1 MANGTRN
8 VFALLVGIDTYQ
20 SPKVNNLAGCVNDV
34 DAFDEY
40 LKNRLD
46 SDTHTLQLKRL
57 TTKDGDEKPSREA
70 IINGIRDHL
79 CQANEN
85 DVALFYFSGHGSQ
98 ENAPQEFWPFEPDKQ
113 METLVCWDSRS
124 SEGRWDLADKE
135 LGYLISQV
143 AKKNPHILCIL
154 DSCHS
159 GSGTRD
165 VVPESGVRHAPADQR
180 TRTIADFLFSLEDLN
195 SNSPGAMES
204 ASGDEI
210 RGWNLPAGR
219 HVLLAGCRS
228 SEVARECAHEG
239 KQRGIF
245 SQYLLRTLQNTNSTL
260 TYRELYKQTSSLVR
274 ADIKDQTPQLEAKG
288 EDMELPF
295 LGAGGVI
302 AKREPTVTLSWQNEK
317 WLIDKGAVHGIP
329 VGTEL
334 ALYPL
339 GSSVDAMRKVANA
352 IGRATVVEVLAH
364 QSVVKVS
371 VTDTNHELKHET
383 TYNGVLV
390 NLPLPKLGV
399 CLEGD
404 QAALDA
410 VREALKTSLY
420 VEEVT
425 SAAKYRLLATGEQYA
440 ITKPADPRPLVQQ
453 LKGFSPDN
461 GRRAVQHLEAM
472 ARWETAGQLAS
483 SPGCRISADEVKME
497 FYTADK
503 EEKIEESLIRL
514 TYTHDAGEWKKP
526 GFRMKLSNHSDKK
539 LFCTVLVLGEDYSI
553 KAPLFQHQGEWI
565 EAGQELWAAKDTV
578 IQTIVDEDNW
588 KQGITESQDILML
601 IACTQEFDASLM
613 EQTGL
618 LPPERNRNRSI
629 SLGHGQ
635 LNHLMQRVG
644 QRGIVVGES
653 EEFDE
658 WLTSSI
664 TVITTRPQVETSISN
679 REEVNFGSHLTVKP
693 HSALE
698 AKVQLTTIS
707 SSTRDAGGSILSP
720 ELLENTS
727 PFQFTNGR
735 GVDPGLSCLEL
746 KLTAGETHDKS
757 ENKSWESVT
766 QENPLKL
773 SVEQKLEEGEYV
785 LPISF
790 DGEFYIPL
798 GLGKTKDNTTEITI
812 ERLTDPISQGQRSLG
827 GSIRIFFRKVF
838 AKKLG
843 LDFPYPI
850 LSAVSYKN
858 KDEPEYIAKV
868 EDVAANV
875 KSANKILLFL
885 HGIIGDTQS
894 IVPCAQEEIKEFG
907 DAKCLN
913 NIYDLVLAFDYENLN
928 TPIQELG
935 QQLGQRLAAV
945 GLGPNHG
952 KTLHIVAH
960 SMGGLVSRSF
970 IEQAGGHKVVQHLI
984 MVGTPNGG
992 SPWSTV
998 QEYAISALTIGIN
1011 SLAVTVMP
1019 IAALCNLL
1027 AGVEAIDVNLDQMK
1041 PGSDFL
1047 RSLEKSPDP
1056 AVPYTILAGNTSL
1069 IRPTN
1074 EESSN
1079 RLQRMLNKLR
1089 KGALEF
1095 PFLGQPNDIA
1105 ASVYSITKLPTGR
1118 IIRAHIL
1125 NVACNHLVYFV
1136 HPEGQ
1141 RALAEAVLATGLS
1154 SKAKP
1159 TVKNMPTAVVTVRH
1173 QASALNQD
1181 GPADLAKGTFTTVQ
1195 SVSDRV
1201 EQIGST
1207 LDSNFSLSLAV
1218 VIGINQYGGDV
1229 PELSTAANDAKAV
1242 AALLRQEHGYEV
1254 KLLIDG
1260 EASLATIN
1268 QLLKEEIPSRLK
1280 ENDRLLFYF
1289 AGHGIAQ
1296 NGDDGP
1302 EGYLYPHDAK
1312 QGDTKS
1318 LLPMAELHA
1327 ALISLPCRHF
1337 LGLLDCCFAGAFRW
1351 SSNRGILLEQ
1361 GKLYKERYDR
1371 FVADPA
1377 WQVIASAASDQTA
1390 ADTFS
1395 LSGDRGQVGENS
1407 PFAAAL
1413 IGALKGQADANP
1425 PAANGNPA
1433 GDGVI
1438 TATELYMY
1446 LRDSVEVSSVK
1457 KGKRQTPI
1465 SCHLNKHDKGE
1476 YIFLV
1481 PGHPLNLPPAPP
1493 LDESK
1498 NPYRG
1503 LESFEEADSALFFGR
1518 TEQIQSLYKCVSGQ
1532 PLTVVLGA
1540 SGSGKSSLVKAGL
1553 VPKVKELEGEKC
1565 FVISPFRP
1573 GKDPFKSLMRAQK
1586 QRLGHIDKS
1595 EECVDLA
1602 EVSRKQLNFWFKNN
1616 PNTKLYLI
1624 VDQFEELIT
1633 LCSEK
1638 DRNLFLKHLKE
1649 LIRTHP
1655 QYLRIVLT
1663 VRADF
1668 ESQFEDTAFKDVWQE
1683 GRFVVKKMTRINL
1696 REAIEKPAEANVM
1709 YFEPH
1714 HLVEELVDEVADEP
1728 GSLPLLSFALSELY
1742 LKYLKRFKE
1751 ADIAGEKKIDRSL
1764 TREDYNEL
1772 GGVMKSMTQRADS
1785 LYGELVKENPAYKQI
1800 IRQVMLRMV
1809 AIGGG
1814 ELARR
1819 QVPLSELKYPF
1830 EKNKLATIAIDR
1842 FTNERLL
1849 VMGKDASGN
1858 EYVEPAHDAL
1868 VRGWEK
1874 LLKWK
1879 REEEESLSLQ
1889 RRLTP
1894 AAQEWER
1901 EIQKYEDIHQTQA
1914 FLSKPMPLF
1923 FDWLDR
1929 LLFPLEK
1936 KASNVPK
1943 LLADRFIEPV
1953 QNRVGNFS
1961 SRFTH
1966 LGLRSQN
1973 KKRSSE
1979 GKPVGYLWTTDP
1991 HLSILDENLRSN
2003 ESWLNQ
2009 LEAEFVTKSTLQK
2022 RKNFSWRWRIV
2033 ASVFL
2038 GLSGL
2043 TLTALWQWQSSE
2055 KRRVN
2060 AEVVSNTLQADEQW
2074 KNRTELEAL
2083 VDSLKAV
2090 KLIKQSKGIDYDIKL
2105 KAILT
2110 LDQIVSGIRQKQILQ
2125 GNSISFSHDGN
2136 MIATGTNT
2144 RLNLWNAKGIK
2155 IQESDPHLFPIQH
2168 FVLAPNG
2175 KTIAYTLAQDDGIK
2189 VLRLWNVETKE
2200 SMLIKLPKGG
2210 AGNICDVIFK
2220 PNSNLIS
2227 ATDNNDNIIESSIQ
2241 GTNVAMKKLGSPIG
2255 ASLCSKLS
2263 PDGKSISSIATDN
2276 TIRVTSIVGHP
2287 FKDIRVDDA
2296 SGFPEWS
2303 PDGRSIAYRHKNRN
2317 IGIKDL
2323 LGNKVIF
2330 LKDEAGKHYS
2340 EHFSFSPDG
2349 KTLALAGF
2357 NGIMLYGLEDHGR
2370 IEIPES
2376 TRELKFS
2383 PDGNILA
2390 SMSYD
2395 GSVKLWDWR
2404 RETTSSYID
2413 HGININ
2419 AVMFS
2424 SDSQTITTTTDDSIF
2439 SWNKNGRFRS
2449 RLIENNDKLLSVVTS
2464 PDGKTLAY
2472 ISQDINGKKKINI
2485 RLPNLDVKSYS
2496 LRMLDTSSA
2505 NKLFLSPDGKTLA
2518 IETDDAYELH
2528 SLERNSKIATI
2539 GKVLSFDGFG
2549 FIRTEDGQTLFLLN
2563 AGPELKLCNLRGDC
2577 KLTIRLKGQEEVHRS
2592 IIRGQQERMSR
2603 NSLYAISASPNG
2615 KILATKDEK
2624 NVKLWNLKGDLKQ
2637 TLQGHTEPLTTLA
2650 FMPNGEAIVTGS
2662 SDKIV
2667 KIWSINGKL
2676 IMNLPVDGGIVQS
2689 LSISPDGK
2697 TIVANMSNMIKI
2709 WNLDA
2714 DYLLSQGCILAEDYL
2729 NTTRNQQLC
2738 ADVIPIKY
2746 TDKNPPPGF
2755 FAQGGLTCQ
2764 AREPGGQN
2772 SNHRRR
2778 EEEAS
2783 CTLGSK
2789 AFNGRFV
2796 GNQFLGYDAQDKN
2809 QGLRIFRDG
2818 SYCVAPLSKGEL
2830 HGQGECWLVGKQHY
2844 KGSLANGKFNGMGI
2858 LTNNDGSKFEGL
2870 FKNDKPVQA
2879 LGIYKEKD
2887 ATTNKLIVIR
2897 GLPCKLGTDKDCP
2910 GENFN

>member
-1 MANGTRN
+1 
-8 VFALLVGIDTYQ
+8 
-20 SPKVNNLAGCVNDV
+20 
-34 DAFDEY
+34 
-40 LKNRLD
+40 
-46 SDTHTLQLKRL
+46 
-57 TTKDGDEKPSREA
+57 
-70 IINGIRDHL
+70 
-79 CQANEN
+79 
-85 DVALFYFSGHGSQ
+85 
-98 ENAPQEFWPFEPDKQ
+98 
-113 METLVCWDSRS
+113 
-124 SEGRWDLADKE
+124 
-135 LGYLISQV
+135 
-143 AKKNPHILCIL
+143 
-154 DSCHS
+154 
-159 GSGTRD
+159 
-165 VVPESGVRHAPADQR
+165 
-180 TRTIADFLFSLEDLN
+180 LFSLEDLN
-195 SNSPGAMES
+195 SNSPGSNSPGAMES

-228 SEVARECAHEG
+228 NEVARECAHEG

-245 SQYLLRTLQNTNSTL
+245 SQYLLRTLQNTNSAL

-371 VTDTNHELKHET
+371 VTDTNQELKHET

-503 EEKIEESLIRL
+503 KEKIEESLIRL
-514 TYTHDAGEWKKP
+514 TYTHDAGKSKP
-526 GFRMKLSNHSDKK
+526 PCFRMKLSNHSDKK
-539 LFCTVLVLGEDYSI
+539 LFCTVLVLGADYSI
-553 KAPLFQHQGEWI
+553 KAPLFQHQGVWI
-565 EAGQELWAAKDTV
+565 EAGQEFWAFGDKVIPATIKD
-578 IQTIVDEDNW
+578 DYW
-588 KQGITESQDILML
+588 KQGITEYQDILML

-613 EQTGL
+613 EQVGL
-618 LPPERNRNRSI
+618 NPPTRNRSI
-629 SLGHGQ
+629 SPGKGRLS
-635 LNHLMQRVG
+635 HLLHKVAQRDIGDV
-644 QRGIVVGES
+644 ES
-653 EEFDE
+653 EELDE
-658 WLTSSI
+658 WMTSSI
-664 TVITTRPQVETSISN
+664 TVITTRPQDETPISN
-679 REEVNFGSHLTVKP
+679 REEVDLGLHLKVKP
-693 HSALE
+693 HSALQ
-698 AKVQLTTIS
+698 ATVRLSTIS
-707 SSTRDAGGSILSP
+707 QSTRDVGGNVLPS
-720 ELLENTS
+720 ELLDNSS

-757 ENKSWESVT
+757 ETKSWQSVT
-766 QENPLKL
+766 PENPLKL

-838 AKKLG
+838 ANKLG

-858 KDEPEYIAKV
+858 KDKPEYIAKV
-868 EDVAANV
+868 EEVAANV
-875 KSANKILLFL
+875 NSANKIILFL

-894 IVPCAQEEIKEFG
+894 IVPCVQEEIKEFG
-907 DAKCLN
+907 DAKSLN

-970 IEQAGGHKVVQHLI
+970 IEQAGGKHVVQHLI
-984 MVGTPNGG
+984 MLGTPNGG

-998 QEYAISALTIGIN
+998 QDWAFTALTLGIN
-1011 SLAVTVMP
+1011 GLAVSGMP
-1019 IAALCNLL
+1019 IAALGNLL

-1041 PGSDFL
+1041 PNSKFL
-1047 RSLEKSPDP
+1047 AALRQSEDP
-1056 AVPYTILAGNTSL
+1056 RVPYTIVAGNTS
-1069 IRPTN
+1069 IIKPVN
-1074 EESSN
+1074 NESSGKFL
-1079 RLQRMLNKLR
+1079 RLFEKLEKLR
-1089 KGALEF
+1089 KSAVEF
-1095 PFLGQPNDIA
+1095 PFLGEPNDIA
-1105 ASVYSITKLPTGR
+1105 CLVSSIKDLPPDR
-1118 IIRAHIL
+1118 KFPAQIIE
-1125 NVACNHLVYFV
+1125 VACNHLVYFSDAEGLKALGKALLGTGV
-1136 HPEGQ
+1136 HADLDPENGPQ
-1141 RALAEAVLATGLS
+1141 QPAINPNKVPEVQKIELNMLEHKPAKAAISEVQSETQTNRIAVSPHGLS
-1154 SKAKP
+1154 QSQTIKGF
-1159 TVKNMPTAVVTVRH
+1159 NHSYAV
-1173 QASALNQD
+1173 
-1181 GPADLAKGTFTTVQ
+1181 
-1195 SVSDRV
+1195 
-1201 EQIGST
+1201 I
-1207 LDSNFSLSLAV
+1207 
-1218 VIGINQYGGDV
+1218 IGIDQYSGGI
-1229 PELSTAANDAKAV
+1229 PKLSNAVNDAKRISEI
-1242 AALLRQEHGYEV
+1242 LEQDHGYDV
-1254 KLLIDG
+1254 TTLID
-1260 EASLATIN
+1260 EHAT
-1268 QLLKEEIPSRLK
+1268 QLSIIELLTNDLGAKVKPD
-1280 ENDRLLFYF
+1280 DRLLLYF
-1289 AGHGIAQ
+1289 AGHGLAQ
-1296 NGDDGP
+1296 DDRDGKGP
-1302 EGYLYPHDAK
+1302 QGYFIPYDAIMHDPK
-1312 QGDTKS
+1312 TYVSMKNLRD
-1318 LLPMAELHA
+1318 
-1327 ALISLPCRHF
+1327 ALRDINCRHF
-1337 LGLLDCCFAGAFRW
+1337 LGLLDCCYAGSFRW
-1351 SSNRGILLEQ
+1351 SSYRDIGDSLKSEMFLES
-1361 GKLYKERYDR
+1361 YHHYISE
-1371 FVADPA
+1371 AA
-1377 WQVIASAASDQTA
+1377 WQVIASSSYDEKAHDSSPLDQK
-1390 ADTFS
+1390 DLFES
-1395 LSGDRGQVGENS
+1395 SSRERSRGGEHS
-1407 PFAAAL
+1407 PFASAL
-1413 IGALKGQADANP
+1413 INGLSGKADRLP
-1425 PAANGNPA
+1425 
-1433 GDGVI
+1433 DGVI
-1438 TATELYMY
+1438 TADELNMYIYDEVVKITE
-1446 LRDSVEVSSVK
+1446 SA
-1457 KGKRQTPI
+1457 GKRQTPQI
-1465 SCHLNKHDKGE
+1465 WSFNESHKGK
-1476 YIFLV
+1476 YIFLT
-1481 PGHPLNLPPAPP
+1481 PGLGELKLRKAPV
-1493 LDESK
+1493 LKEGT
-1498 NPYRG
+1498 NPYKG
-1503 LESFEEADSALFFGR
+1503 LEAYEREDANSFFGR
-1518 TEQIQSLYKCVSGQ
+1518 KEEVEKLFEFVKGN
-1532 PLTVVLGA
+1532 PLTVLMGA

-1553 VPKVKELEGEKC
+1553 IPRVESIATASKQQAVLKAQPGNETEKAWSVMTMHPGEKPFENLATAFSRSINGEQC
-1565 FVISPFRP
+1565 ISS
-1573 GKDPFKSLMRAQK
+1573 KDGFLDSLSNWFQK
-1586 QRLGHIDKS
+1586 IPDCRLLIIIDQS
-1595 EECVDLA
+1595 
-1602 EVSRKQLNFWFKNN
+1602 
-1616 PNTKLYLI
+1616 
-1624 VDQFEELIT
+1624 EELIT
-1633 LCSEK
+1633 QCTDQVRKEFLTALTSGLVKYKSCLHI
-1638 DRNLFLKHLKE
+1638 LFTLRSDME
-1649 LIRTHP
+1649 P
-1655 QYLRIVLT
+1655 QLRSHMAPLLLEMDPNRGWST
-1663 VRADF
+1663 VRHFIGA
-1668 ESQFEDTAFKDVWQE
+1668 
-1683 GRFVVKKMTRINL
+1683 MTRSQL
-1696 REAIEKPAEANVM
+1696 REAIEKPAEEITM
-1709 YFEPH
+1709 FFKPH
-1714 HLVEELVDEVADEP
+1714 TLVEDLVNEVADMP
-1728 GSLPLLSFALSELY
+1728 GALPLLSFAMSQLY
-1742 LKYLKRFKE
+1742 TKYLERQRDAQIKNDNIERAMTK
-1751 ADIAGEKKIDRSL
+1751 
-1764 TREDYNEL
+1764 EDYEAI
-1772 GGVMKSMTQRADS
+1772 GGVIAS
-1785 LYGELVKENPAYKQI
+1785 LNKKANQVHEDLVKKSPGNDHM
-1800 IRQVMLRMV
+1800 IRHMMLRMV
-1809 AIGGG
+1809 AIEGG
-1814 ELARR
+1814 ENARR
-1819 QVPLSELKYPF
+1819 PVPMSELDFPE
-1830 EKNKLATIAIDR
+1830 EKDCQI
-1842 FTNERLL
+1842 NEIIESFVSARLL
-1849 VMGKDASGN
+1849 VRKGASGKTTEQAN
-1858 EYVEPAHDAL
+1858 SLESADRSSNKQVNDTALKDEGFLEPAHDAL
-1868 VRGWEK
+1868 VTGWTK
-1874 LLKWK
+1874 LQEWLQEY
-1879 REEEESLSLQ
+1879 RHNIPLQ
-1889 RRLTP
+1889 RQLTP
-1894 AAQEWER
+1894 RAFEWHEKAGKDPQLSFV
-1901 EIQKYEDIHQTQA
+1901 QKSIKVLDKR
-1914 FLSKPMPLF
+1914 FLTIETNLA
-1923 FDWLDR
+1923 R
-1929 LLFPLEK
+1929 LI
-1936 KASNVPK
+1936 PK
-1943 LLADRFIEPV
+1943 RKNPLLAA
-1953 QNRVGNFS
+1953 S
-1961 SRFTH
+1961 TS
-1966 LGLRSQN
+1966 L
-1973 KKRSSE
+1973 
-1979 GKPVGYLWTTDP
+1979 LWTNDP
-1991 HLSILDENLRSN
+1991 YLEVINTQN
-2003 ESWLNQ
+2003 QTNKWLNKV
-2009 LEAEFVTKSTLQK
+2009 EAEFVSKSNLQK
-2022 RKNFSWRWRIV
+2022 RKNSSWRNRTI
-2033 ASVFL
+2033 ASVLFAMA
-2038 GLSGL
+2038 S
-2043 TLTALWQWQSSE
+2043 LTAVAWWQKLDSD
-2055 KRRVN
+2055 RRRIN
-2060 AEVVSNTLQADEQW
+2060 AEVVSNTLQADEHW
-2074 KNRTELEAL
+2074 KNRNELEAL
-2083 VDSLKAV
+2083 VGSLKAV

-2110 LDQIVSGIRQKQILQ
+2110 LNQIVSGIRQQQILE

-2136 MIATGTNT
+2136 MIATGTRT

-2175 KTIAYTLAQDDGIK
+2175 KTIAYTLDQDDGIK
-2189 VLRLWNVETKE
+2189 GLRLWDVEAKE

-2210 AGNICDVIFK
+2210 VGDICDVIFK

-2227 ATDNNDNIIESSIQ
+2227 ATDNKANVIEASIQ
-2241 GTNVAMKKLGSPIG
+2241 GKNVAIMKVGSPIG
-2255 ASLCSKLS
+2255 PSLCPKLS
-2263 PDGKSISSIATDN
+2263 PDGKSISSSSLDK
-2276 TIRVTSIVGHP
+2276 TIRVTSIVGHA

-2296 SGFPEWS
+2296 FGFHEWS
-2303 PDGRSIAYRHKNRN
+2303 PDGKSIAYRNVDRN
-2317 IGIKDL
+2317 IGIKNL

-2330 LKDEAGKHYS
+2330 LKDEVGKDYS
-2340 EHFSFSPDG
+2340 NQFSFSPDG

-2357 NGIMLYGLEDHGR
+2357 NGILLYGLEDHGR
-2370 IEIPES
+2370 IIIPES
-2376 TRELKFS
+2376 TQELKFS

-2404 RETTSSYID
+2404 RETTSSIY

-2424 SDSQTITTTTDDSIF
+2424 SDSQTITTTTDDSIY

-2449 RLIENNDKLLSVVTS
+2449 RLIENNDKLISVVTS

-2472 ISQDINGKKKINI
+2472 ISEDINGKKKINI

-2539 GKVLSFDGFG
+2539 DKVLSFDGFG

-2563 AGPELKLCNLRGDC
+2563 AGPEVKLCNLRGDC
-2577 KLTIRLKGQEEVHRS
+2577 KLTIKLKGQEEVHRR
-2592 IIRGQQERMSR
+2592 IIRGHQEADRRMSRMSR
-2603 NSLYAISASPNG
+2603 NSLYAISASSNG

-2637 TLQGHTEPLTTLA
+2637 TLQGHTEPVTTLA
-2650 FMPNGEAIVTGS
+2650 FMPNGEAIATGS
-2662 SDKIV
+2662 TDKIV

-2676 IMNLPVDGGIVQS
+2676 IMNLPVDDGLVQS
-2689 LSISPDGK
+2689 LSISPDGQ
-2697 TIVANMSNMIKI
+2697 TIVAKMSNMIKI
-2709 WNLDA
+2709 WNVDA

-2796 GNQFLGYDAQDKN
+2796 DNQFLGYDAQDKN
-2809 QGLRIFRDG
+2809 QGLHIFRDG

-2844 KGSLANGKFNGMGI
+2844 KGSFANGKFNGMGI